1 MLNEVLRETKSRLL
15 SGKSRLSRIYRGFL
29 SGNKILIIILF
40 STTIIIAQ
48 QAIPTGKE
56 LVKKMSEIMTQ
67 ENSKATMTQTI
78 TTSSG
83 KQRTFEFEMFTAN
96 EGEKTLMRYLKPS
109 AARGQA
115 FLMLNNAD
123 DIWTYFPRTKRVR
136 KLASSSKNQKVQG
149 SDFSFEDM
157 GSGDS
162 WEKEYNSNN
171 LGSEKYNK
179 TDCWKIESIGIPEQ
193 NPSYPKMEVYMRKS
207 DFYPIKI
214 DYFDD
219 NDFVEKIL
227 LMGDIKE
234 IEGVPTAM
242 KMTMKNHLEGTETV
256 MQTLSITYEWEPP
269 DNFFTERTL
278 KK

>member
-1 MLNEVLRETKSRLL
+1 MK
-15 SGKSRLSRIYRGFL
+15 
-29 SGNKILIIILF
+29 KILAIIL
-40 STTIIIAQ
+40 SIATVIIAQ
-48 QAIPTGKE
+48 QAIPTGIE
-56 LVKKMSEIMTQ
+56 LVEKMSELMTQ
-67 ENSKATMTQTI
+67 ENSTAIMTQTI

-136 KLASSSKNQKVQG
+136 KLSSSSKNQKVQG

-162 WEKEYNSNN
+162 WKTEYNSTN
-171 LGSEKYNK
+171 LGSEKYNG
-179 TDCWKIESIGIPEQ
+179 TDCWKLESIGIPDE
-193 NPSYPKMEVYMRKS
+193 NPSYPKMEVYMRKV

-214 DYFDD
+214 DYFDE
-219 NDFVEKIL
+219 NDFVEKTM
-227 LMGDIKE
+227 LMSDIQE
-234 IEGVPTAM
+234 VEEVPTAM
-242 KMTMKNHLEGTETV
+242 QMTMKNHLEGTETT
-256 MQTLSITYEWEPP
+256 MQTISITYSWEPP
-269 DNFFTERTL
+269 ENFFTEREL

>member
-1 MLNEVLRETKSRLL
+1 MK
-15 SGKSRLSRIYRGFL
+15 
-29 SGNKILIIILF
+29 KILVIIF
-40 STTIIIAQ
+40 VVTTVIIAQ
-48 QAIPTGKE
+48 QAIPTGQE

-136 KLASSSKNQKVQG
+136 KLSSSSKNQKVQG

-214 DYFDD
+214 DYFND
-219 NDFVEKIL
+219 NDFVEKTL

-242 KMTMKNHLEGTETV
+242 KMIMKNHLEGTETV
-256 MQTLSITYEWEPP
+256 METLSITYTWEPP

>member
-1 MLNEVLRETKSRLL
+1 
-15 SGKSRLSRIYRGFL
+15 
-29 SGNKILIIILF
+29 
-40 STTIIIAQ
+40 
-48 QAIPTGKE
+48 
-56 LVKKMSEIMTQ
+56 MSDIMTQ
-67 ENSKATMTQTI
+67 ENSTAIMTQTI

-115 FLMLNNAD
+115 FLMLNNAN

-136 KLASSSKNQKVQG
+136 KLSSSSKNQKVQG

-162 WEKEYNSNN
+162 WKEEYISTNI
-171 LGSEKYNK
+171 GSEKYDG
-179 TDCWKIESIGIPEQ
+179 TDCWKLESVGIAEQ
-193 NPSYPKMEVYMRKS
+193 NPSYPKMEVLMRKV

-219 NDFVEKIL
+219 NDFLEKTL
-227 LMGDIKE
+227 LMSDIKD
-234 IEGVPTAM
+234 IEGIPTAM
-242 KMTMKNHLEGTETV
+242 QMTMKNHSEGTETI
-256 MQTLSITYEWEPP
+256 METLSITYNWEPE
-269 DNFFTERTL
+269 DGFFSERTL
-278 KK
+278 RK

>member
-1 MLNEVLRETKSRLL
+1 MKKVIMVSILGL
-15 SGKSRLSRIYRGFL
+15 SM
-29 SGNKILIIILF
+29 
-40 STTIIIAQ
+40 TIAQ
-48 QAIPTGKE
+48 NVIPTGAE
-56 LVKKMSEIMTQ
+56 LVEKMSEVMSQ
-67 ENSKATMTQTI
+67 ENSTAIMTQTI

-83 KQRTFEFEMFTAN
+83 KQRTFEFEMFTSG

-136 KLASSSKNQKVQG
+136 KLSSSSKNQKVQG

-162 WEKEYNSNN
+162 WEIEYNSEN
-171 LGSEKYNK
+171 LGEEKYDG
-179 TDCWKIESIGIPEQ
+179 TDCWKLESIGIPEE
-193 NPSYPKMEVYMRKS
+193 NPSYPKMVVFMRKA

-214 DYFDD
+214 DYFDE
-219 NDFVEKIL
+219 NDFIEKTL
-227 LMGDIKE
+227 LMSDIKE

-242 KMTMKNHLEGTETV
+242 QMTMKNHLEGTETT
-256 MQTLSITYEWEPP
+256 MQTLSTTYSWEPP
-269 DNFFTERTL
+269 DNFFTEREL

>member
-1 MLNEVLRETKSRLL
+1 MKT
-15 SGKSRLSRIYRGFL
+15 
-29 SGNKILIIILF
+29 ILIIIF
-40 STTIIIAQ
+40 VATTTIIAQ
-48 QAIPTGKE
+48 QAIPTGQE
-56 LVKKMSEIMTQ
+56 LVEKMSEIMTQ
-67 ENSKATMTQTI
+67 ENSAAIMTQTI

-136 KLASSSKNQKVQG
+136 KLSSSSKNQKMQG

-162 WEKEYNSNN
+162 WEKEYNSTN
-171 LGSEKYNK
+171 LGSEKFDG
-179 TDCWKIESIGIPEQ
+179 TDCWKLESIGIPEQ
-193 NPSYPKMEVYMRKS
+193 DPSYPKMEVYMRKV

-214 DYFDD
+214 DYFDE
-219 NDFVEKIL
+219 NDFVEKTL
-227 LMGDIKE
+227 LMNDIKE

-242 KMTMKNHLEGTETV
+242 KMTMKNHLEGTETT
-256 MQTLSITYEWEPP
+256 MQTLSITYSWEPP
-269 DNFFTERTL
+269 KNFFTERTL

>member
-1 MLNEVLRETKSRLL
+1 MKNFITIV
-15 SGKSRLSRIYRGFL
+15 F
-29 SGNKILIIILF
+29 F
-40 STTIIIAQ
+40 TTAIFAQ
-48 QAIPTGKE
+48 QAIPTGQE
-56 LVKKMSEIMTQ
+56 LVEKMSEIMTQ
-67 ENSKATMTQTI
+67 ENSTAIMTQTI

-83 KQRTFEFEMFTAN
+83 KQRTFEFEMFTSS

-136 KLASSSKNQKVQG
+136 KLSSSSKNQKVQG

-162 WEKEYNSNN
+162 WKTEYISLN
-171 LGSEKYNK
+171 LGSEKY
-179 TDCWKIESIGIPEQ
+179 DGIYCWKLESIGIPEQ
-193 NPSYPKMEVYMRKS
+193 SPSYPKMEVYMRKV

-214 DYFDD
+214 DYFDN
-219 NDFVEKIL
+219 NDFVEKTL
-227 LMGDIKE
+227 LLSDIKE
-234 IEGVPTAM
+234 IEGIPTAM
-242 KMTMKNHLEGTETV
+242 QMTMKNHSEGTETT
-256 MQTLSITYEWEPP
+256 MQILSTTYSWEPP
-269 DNFFTERTL
+269 DNFFTERML

>member
-1 MLNEVLRETKSRLL
+1 MRNIL
-15 SGKSRLSRIYRGFL
+15 S
-29 SGNKILIIILF
+29 IIMF
-40 STTIIIAQ
+40 CSVTIFAQ
-48 QAIPTGKE
+48 EAMPTGAE
-56 LVKKMSEIMTQ
+56 LVKKMSDIMTQ
-67 ENSKATMTQTI
+67 ENSTAIMTQTI

-96 EGEKTLMRYLKPS
+96 EGEKTMMRYLKPS

-115 FLMLNNAD
+115 FLMLDNAD

-136 KLASSSKNQKVQG
+136 KLSSSSKNQKVQG

-162 WEKEYNSNN
+162 WKEEYISTN
-171 LGSEKYNK
+171 LGSEKYNG
-179 TDCWKIESIGIPEQ
+179 TDCWKLESIGIPEQ
-193 NPSYPKMEVYMRKS
+193 NPSYPKMEVLMRKS

-219 NDFVEKIL
+219 NDYIEKTL
-227 LMGDIKE
+227 LMEDVKE

-242 KMTMKNHLEGTETV
+242 RMTMKNHSEGTETIMETV
-256 MQTLSITYEWEPP
+256 SITYEWEPP
-269 DNFFTERTL
+269 DNFFTEREL

>member
-1 MLNEVLRETKSRLL
+1 M
-15 SGKSRLSRIYRGFL
+15 
-29 SGNKILIIILF
+29 NKLFMIIIF
-40 STTIIIAQ
+40 IATAIIAQ
-48 QAIPTGKE
+48 QATLTGQE
-56 LVKKMSEIMTQ
+56 LIEKMMEIMTQ
-67 ENSKATMTQTI
+67 ENSKGTMTQTI

-83 KQRTFEFEMFTAN
+83 TQRTFEFEMFTTD

-136 KLASSSKNQKVQG
+136 KLSSSSKNQKVQG
-149 SDFSFEDM
+149 SDFSFEDL

-162 WEKEYNSNN
+162 WEKEYTSNN

-179 TDCWKIESIGIPEQ
+179 TECWKIESIGIPEQ
-193 NPSYPKMEVYMRKS
+193 NPSYPKMIVFVRKS
-207 DFYPIKI
+207 DFYPLKI

-219 NDFVEKIL
+219 NNDIEKTL
-227 LMGDIKE
+227 FLGDIKE

-242 KMTMKNHLEGTETV
+242 KMTMKNHLEGTETI
-256 MQTLSITYEWEPP
+256 METLSITYNWEPQ
-269 DNFFTERTL
+269 DNFFSERTL

>member
-1 MLNEVLRETKSRLL
+1 MKKVIMVSILGL
-15 SGKSRLSRIYRGFL
+15 SM
-29 SGNKILIIILF
+29 
-40 STTIIIAQ
+40 TIAQ
-48 QAIPTGKE
+48 DVIPTGSE
-56 LVKKMSEIMTQ
+56 LVEKMSEVMSQ
-67 ENSKATMTQTI
+67 ENSTAIMTQTI

-83 KQRTFEFEMFTAN
+83 KQRTFEFEMFTSG

-136 KLASSSKNQKVQG
+136 KLSSSSKNQKVQG

-162 WEKEYNSNN
+162 WKTEYISKN
-171 LGSEKYNK
+171 LGEEKYDG
-179 TDCWKIESIGIPEQ
+179 TDCWKLESIGISEA
-193 NPSYPKMEVYMRKS
+193 NPSYPKMVVFMRKA
-207 DFYPIKI
+207 DFYPTKI
-214 DYFDD
+214 DYFDE
-219 NDFVEKIL
+219 NDFIEKTL

-242 KMTMKNHLEGTETV
+242 QMTMKNHLEGTETT
-256 MQTLSITYEWEPP
+256 MQTLSTTYNWEPP
-269 DNFFTERTL
+269 DNFFTEREL

>member
-1 MLNEVLRETKSRLL
+1 MKYLL
-15 SGKSRLSRIYRGFL
+15 GIFL
-29 SGNKILIIILF
+29 
-40 STTIIIAQ
+40 TTSYVIIAQ
-48 QAIPTGKE
+48 QAIPTGQE
-56 LVKKMSEIMTQ
+56 LVEKMSEIMTQ
-67 ENSKATMTQTI
+67 ENSTAIMTQTI

-83 KQRTFEFEMFTAN
+83 QQRTFEFEMFTAN

-136 KLASSSKNQKVQG
+136 KLSSSSKNQKVQG

-162 WEKEYNSNN
+162 WKEEYVSTN
-171 LGSEKYNK
+171 LGSEKYDD
-179 TDCWKIESIGIPEQ
+179 TDCWKLESIGIPKQ
-193 NPSYPKMEVYMRKS
+193 NPSYPKMVVLMRKA

-214 DYFDD
+214 DYFDE
-219 NDFVEKIL
+219 NDYAEKTL
-227 LMGDIKE
+227 LMSDIKE

-242 KMTMKNHLEGTETV
+242 QMIMKNHLDGTETI
-256 MQTLSITYEWEPP
+256 MQTLSTTYSWEPP
-269 DNFFTERTL
+269 DNFFSEREL

>member
-1 MLNEVLRETKSRLL
+1 MKN
-15 SGKSRLSRIYRGFL
+15 
-29 SGNKILIIILF
+29 ILVIMVGL
-40 STTIIIAQ
+40 TTVVFAQ
-48 QAIPTGKE
+48 EAIPNGAE
-56 LVKKMSEIMTQ
+56 LVEKMSEVMSQ
-67 ENSKATMTQTI
+67 ENSTAIMTQTI

-83 KQRTFEFEMFTAN
+83 KQRTFEFEMFTSG

-136 KLASSSKNQKVQG
+136 KLSSSSKNQKVQG

-162 WEKEYNSNN
+162 WKTEYDSEN
-171 LGSEKYNK
+171 LGEEKYDG
-179 TDCWKIESIGIPEQ
+179 TDCWKLESIGILEE
-193 NPSYPKMEVYMRKS
+193 NPSYPKMVVFMRKA

-214 DYFDD
+214 DYFDE
-219 NDFVEKIL
+219 NDFIEKTL
-227 LMGDIKE
+227 LMSDIKE

-242 KMTMKNHLEGTETV
+242 GMIMKNHLEGTETT
-256 MQTLSITYEWEPP
+256 MQTLSTTYSWEPP
-269 DNFFTERTL
+269 ENFFTEREL

>member
-1 MLNEVLRETKSRLL
+1 MKHLL
-15 SGKSRLSRIYRGFL
+15 GAIFV
-29 SGNKILIIILF
+29 
-40 STTIIIAQ
+40 TATVIIAQ
-48 QAIPTGKE
+48 QEMPTGAE

-67 ENSKATMTQTI
+67 ENSTAIMTQTI

-83 KQRTFEFEMFTAN
+83 QQRTFEFEMFTAN

-136 KLASSSKNQKVQG
+136 KLSSSSKNQKVQG

-162 WEKEYNSNN
+162 WKEEYVSTN
-171 LGSEKYNK
+171 LGSEKYNNM
-179 TDCWKIESIGIPEQ
+179 DCWKVESIGIPEQ
-193 NPSYPKMEVYMRKS
+193 NPSYPKMEVLMRKA

-214 DYFDD
+214 DYFDE
-219 NDFVEKIL
+219 NDYAEKTL
-227 LMGDIKE
+227 LLSDIKD
-234 IEGVPTAM
+234 IEGIPTAM
-242 KMTMKNHLEGTETV
+242 QMTMKNHLEGTETT
-256 MQTLSITYEWEPP
+256 MQTLSTTYSWEPP
-269 DNFFTERTL
+269 DNFFSEREL

>member
-1 MLNEVLRETKSRLL
+1 M
-15 SGKSRLSRIYRGFL
+15 
-29 SGNKILIIILF
+29 NKYLIIILF
-40 STTIIIAQ
+40 FASAIFAQ
-48 QAIPTGKE
+48 RTMPNGKE
-56 LVKKMSEIMTQ
+56 LVEKMTEIMTQ

-123 DIWTYFPRTKRVR
+123 DIWTYFPRTKRIR
-136 KLASSSKNQKVQG
+136 KLSSSSKNQKVQG

-162 WEKEYNSNN
+162 WNREYISNN
-171 LGSEKYNK
+171 LGTEKYDSA
-179 TDCWKIESIGIPEQ
+179 DCWKLESIGIPEQ
-193 NPSYPKMEVYMRKS
+193 NPSYPKMLVFIRKS
-207 DFYPIKI
+207 DFYPLKI
-214 DYFDD
+214 DYFDE
-219 NDFVEKIL
+219 NDYIEKTL
-227 LMGDIKE
+227 FLYDIKE

-242 KMTMKNHLEGTETV
+242 KMIMKNHLEGTETI
-256 MQTLSITYEWEPP
+256 METLSITYDWEPP
-269 DNFFTERTL
+269 DNFFTEREL

>member
-1 MLNEVLRETKSRLL
+1 M
-15 SGKSRLSRIYRGFL
+15 
-29 SGNKILIIILF
+29 NKNLIIIIF
-40 STTIIIAQ
+40 SAAAIIAQ
-48 QAIPTGKE
+48 QARPTGQE
-56 LVKKMSEIMTQ
+56 LIEKMMEIMTQ
-67 ENSKATMTQTI
+67 ENSKGIMRQTI

-83 KQRTFEFEMFTAN
+83 TQRTFEFEMFTTD

-136 KLASSSKNQKVQG
+136 KLSSSSKNQKVQG
-149 SDFSFEDM
+149 SDFSFEDL

-162 WEKEYNSNN
+162 WEKEYTSNN

-179 TDCWKIESIGIPEQ
+179 TECWKIESIGIPEQ
-193 NPSYPKMEVYMRKS
+193 NPSYPKMIVFVRKS
-207 DFYPIKI
+207 DFYPLKI

-219 NDFVEKIL
+219 NNDIEKTL
-227 LMGDIKE
+227 FLGDIKE

-242 KMTMKNHLEGTETV
+242 KMTMKNHLDGTETI
-256 MQTLSITYEWEPP
+256 METLSITYNWEPQ
-269 DNFFTERTL
+269 DNFFSERTL

>member
-1 MLNEVLRETKSRLL
+1 MKR
-15 SGKSRLSRIYRGFL
+15 
-29 SGNKILIIILF
+29 ILIFILF
-40 STTIIIAQ
+40 SATAIFAQ
-48 QAIPTGKE
+48 PALPTGQE
-56 LVKKMSEIMTQ
+56 LIEKMTEIMTQ
-67 ENSKATMTQTI
+67 ENSTAIMTQTI

-83 KQRTFEFEMFTAN
+83 KQRTFEFEMFTTN

-136 KLASSSKNQKVQG
+136 KLSSSSKNQKVQG

-162 WEKEYNSNN
+162 WTKEYNSNN
-171 LGSEKYNK
+171 LGSEKYEK
-179 TDCWKIESIGIPEQ
+179 TECWKLESIGIPEQ
-193 NPSYPKMEVYMRKS
+193 NPPYPKMEILIRKS

-219 NDFVEKIL
+219 NDFVEKTL
-227 LMGDIKE
+227 LMGNIKE

-242 KMTMKNHLEGTETV
+242 QMIMKNHSEGTETT
-256 MQTLSITYEWEPP
+256 MQTLSTTYSWEPP
-269 DNFFTERTL
+269 ENFFSERTL

>member
-1 MLNEVLRETKSRLL
+1 MK
-15 SGKSRLSRIYRGFL
+15 
-29 SGNKILIIILF
+29 KILAIIL
-40 STTIIIAQ
+40 SIATVIIAQ
-48 QAIPTGKE
+48 QAIPTGIE
-56 LVKKMSEIMTQ
+56 LVEKMSELMTQ
-67 ENSKATMTQTI
+67 ENSTAIMTQTI

-136 KLASSSKNQKVQG
+136 KLSSSSKNQKVQG

-162 WEKEYNSNN
+162 WKTEYNSTN
-171 LGSEKYNK
+171 LGSEKYNG
-179 TDCWKIESIGIPEQ
+179 TDCWKLESIGIPDE
-193 NPSYPKMEVYMRKS
+193 NPSYPKMEIYMRKV

-214 DYFDD
+214 DYFDE
-219 NDFVEKIL
+219 NDFVEKTM
-227 LMGDIKE
+227 LMSDIQE
-234 IEGVPTAM
+234 VEEVPTAM
-242 KMTMKNHLEGTETV
+242 QMTMKNHLEGTETT
-256 MQTLSITYEWEPP
+256 MQTISITYSWEPP
-269 DNFFTERTL
+269 ENFFTEREL

>member
-1 MLNEVLRETKSRLL
+1 MK
-15 SGKSRLSRIYRGFL
+15 
-29 SGNKILIIILF
+29 KILAIIL
-40 STTIIIAQ
+40 SIATAITAQ
-48 QAIPTGKE
+48 QVIPTGAE
-56 LVKKMSEIMTQ
+56 LVDKMSEVMSQ
-67 ENSKATMTQTI
+67 ENSAAIITQTI

-83 KQRTFEFEMFTAN
+83 KQRTFEFEMFTSG

-123 DIWTYFPRTKRVR
+123 DIWTYFPRTKRIR
-136 KLASSSKNQKVQG
+136 KLSSSSKNQKVQG

-162 WEKEYNSNN
+162 WKTEYNSEN
-171 LGSEKYNK
+171 LGEEKYDG
-179 TDCWKIESIGIPEQ
+179 TDCWKLESIGVPEE
-193 NPSYPKMEVYMRKS
+193 NPSYPKMVVFMRKA

-214 DYFDD
+214 DYFDE
-219 NDFVEKIL
+219 NDFAEKTL
-227 LMGDIKE
+227 LLSDIKE

-242 KMTMKNHLEGTETV
+242 QMTMKNHLEGTETL
-256 MQTLSITYEWEPP
+256 MQTLSTTYSWEPP
-269 DNFFTERTL
+269 ENFFTEREL

>member
-1 MLNEVLRETKSRLL
+1 MK
-15 SGKSRLSRIYRGFL
+15 KF
-29 SGNKILIIILF
+29 IIILF
-40 STTIIIAQ
+40 IVASIFAQ
-48 QAIPTGKE
+48 QAIPTGAE
-56 LVKKMSEIMTQ
+56 LVEKMSEIMTQ
-67 ENSKATMTQTI
+67 ENSTAIMTQTI

-136 KLASSSKNQKVQG
+136 KLSSSSKNQKVQG

-162 WEKEYNSNN
+162 WKTEYISNN
-171 LGSEKYNK
+171 LGTEKYDG
-179 TDCWKIESIGIPEQ
+179 TDCWKLESIGIPDE
-193 NPSYPKMEVYMRKS
+193 NPSYPKMEVYMRKI

-214 DYFDD
+214 DYFDE
-219 NDFVEKIL
+219 NDFIEKTL
-227 LMGDIKE
+227 LMSDIKE

-242 KMTMKNHLEGTETV
+242 QMTMKNHLEGTETT
-256 MQTLSITYEWEPP
+256 MQTLSITYSWEPP
-269 DNFFTERTL
+269 DSFFTEREL

>member
-1 MLNEVLRETKSRLL
+1 MK
-15 SGKSRLSRIYRGFL
+15 YFL
-29 SGNKILIIILF
+29 VILLF
-40 STTIIIAQ
+40 STSVIIAQ
-48 QAIPTGKE
+48 QAMPTGKE
-56 LVKKMSEIMTQ
+56 LVEKMTEIMTQ

-115 FLMLNNAD
+115 FLMLNNAND
-123 DIWTYFPRTKRVR
+123 MWTYFPRTKRVR
-136 KLASSSKNQKVQG
+136 KLSSSSKNQKVQG

-162 WEKEYNSNN
+162 WKTEYTSTN
-171 LGSEKYNK
+171 LGSEKYAG
-179 TDCWKIESIGIPEQ
+179 TDCWKLESIGIPDQ
-193 NPSYPKMEVYMRKS
+193 NPSYPKMVVYMRKS

-214 DYFDD
+214 DYFEESEEI
-219 NDFVEKIL
+219 EKSMFLENIE
-227 LMGDIKE
+227 K

-242 KMTMKNHLEGTETV
+242 KMTMKNHSEGTKTT
-256 MQTLSITYEWEPP
+256 MQTISIIYSWEPP
-269 DNFFTERTL
+269 EDFFTEREL

>member
-1 MLNEVLRETKSRLL
+1 MKNVILVSILGL
-15 SGKSRLSRIYRGFL
+15 SMA
-29 SGNKILIIILF
+29 
-40 STTIIIAQ
+40 IAQ
-48 QAIPTGKE
+48 EVIPTGAE
-56 LVKKMSEIMTQ
+56 LVDKMSEVMSQ
-67 ENSKATMTQTI
+67 ENSRAIMTQTI

-83 KQRTFEFEMFTAN
+83 KQRTFEFEMFTSG

-136 KLASSSKNQKVQG
+136 KLSSSSKNQKVQG

-162 WEKEYNSNN
+162 WKTEYNSTN
-171 LGSEKYNK
+171 LGTEKYDG
-179 TDCWKIESIGIPEQ
+179 TDCWKLESIGIPDE
-193 NPSYPKMEVYMRKS
+193 NPSYPKMEVYMRMV

-214 DYFDD
+214 DYFDE
-219 NDFVEKIL
+219 NDFVEKTL
-227 LMGDIKE
+227 LMSNIKE

-242 KMTMKNHLEGTETV
+242 QMTMKNHLKGTETT
-256 MQTLSITYEWEPP
+256 MQTLSTTYSWEPP
-269 DNFFTERTL
+269 DNFFTEREL